1 MRETS
6 FVAAQVVT
14 LGVVAMVVGLLALN
28 ALAHRPA
35 PQPTAGP
42 SRPLTALVPTLVP
55 DTPTSTGVRTPSP
68 SPTAAPPTATP
79 TAQAVPSERP
89 APPPIPP
96 TASAPPPTPV
106 DPNAGQPA
114 TPTPP
119 PPQPTPVAQPTPT
132 TSVTGQMMKVLPASD
147 GLPAR
152 VRAEPSTKA
161 PILVRVPIGASV
173 EVLGTAN
180 GDELQ
185 PGNPRWVKVKWK
197 DVTGYVYSTLV
208 GEG

>member
-6 FVAAQVVT
+6 FVAAQVMT

-28 ALAHRPA
+28 ALTHRPTA
-35 PQPTAGP
+35 PPSAVGP
-42 SRPLTALVPTLVP
+42 SRPLAALVPTLVP
-55 DTPTSTGVRTPSP
+55 DTPTPGAARAVSP
-68 SPTAAPPTATP
+68 TATIPPPTPTAAPTERPVAPPTQASPANAPVQSPPDPNVGQASLPTP
-79 TAQAVPSERP
+79 TP
-89 APPPIPP
+89 A
-96 TASAPPPTPV
+96 SPPTPLAV
-106 DPNAGQPA
+106 
-114 TPTPP
+114 
-119 PPQPTPVAQPTPT
+119 QPTPT
-132 TSVTGQMMKVLPASD
+132 SSVPGQLMKVLPAAD

-152 VRAEPSTKA
+152 VRAEPNAKA

-173 EVLGTAN
+173 EVVGVAT

-197 DVTGYVYSTLV
+197 DVTGYVYSTLL

>member
-55 DTPTSTGVRTPSP
+55 DTPTSIGLRTPSP

-79 TAQAVPSERP
+79 TAQGLPTERP
-89 APPPIPP
+89 VPPPTSPP
-96 TASAPPPTPV
+96 AGAPPPTPA
-106 DPNAGQPA
+106 DPSGGQPA

-119 PPQPTPVAQPTPT
+119 PPSAPAAQPTPT
-132 TSVTGQMMKVLPASD
+132 VSVSGQMMKVLPASD

-152 VRAEPSTKA
+152 VRAEPTTKS